1 MNQDAAI
8 AERHTPTQTRGGDS
22 CPAACYPANTVTII
36 NGDCRTA
43 LKEVPSESVQCVVT
57 SPPYWGLRDY
67 GHAEQ
72 IGQEQTPQ
80 DFVKSI
86 VEVFE
91 EIRRVLKDDGTVWLN
106 LGDSYAAQRGG
117 TAMPAETLA
126 GGVNGKGDADAH
138 RGRRSTKELG
148 GRQDESSPE
157 IRTYAVAHRNA
168 RAFGLKHKDL
178 IGIPWRCALALQDA
192 GWYLR
197 SEITWCKKACMP
209 ESVTDRPTSATEKIF
224 LLTKSDRYYYDA
236 DAVKERTVT
245 FDDSTR
251 DRDTTKLNNTP
262 GRTKS
267 AGLKT
272 NQYATRNM
280 RNFWLLGPE
289 PCRDAHFAVYPS
301 EIPRRAILAGSKP
314 GDVILDPFGGSGTTG
329 MVALELGRRAVLVE
343 LNPDYAK
350 LCKQRCTTTPGLPL
364 AG

>member
-1 MNQDAAI
+1 MNQDATI
-8 AERHTPTQTRGGDS
+8 ADRQSPAQERGGDS
-22 CPAACYPANTVTII
+22 CPAPCYPANSVTII
-36 NGDCRTA
+36 NGDCRTD
-43 LKEVPSESVQCVVT
+43 LRELPDESVQCVVT

-67 GHAEQ
+67 GHPDQ
-72 IGQEQTPQ
+72 IGQEPTPQ
-80 DFVKSI
+80 NFVKSI

-91 EIRRVLKDDGTVWLN
+91 EIRRVLKNDGTVWLN

-126 GGVNGKGDADAH
+126 GGVNGKGDADSH

-157 IRTYAVAHRNA
+157 IRTYTVAHRNA

-197 SEITWCKKACMP
+197 SEITWCKKAPMP
-209 ESVTDRPTSATEKIF
+209 ESVQDRPTSATEKIF
-224 LLTKSDRYYYDA
+224 LLTKSDRYYYNA
-236 DAVKERTVT
+236 EAVKQKAG
-245 FDDSTR
+245 DWGTR
-251 DRDTTKLNNTP
+251 DRTNGKYHNEGT
-262 GRTKS
+262 
-267 AGLKT
+267 GLQPHSGLEK
-272 NQYATRNM
+272 NYDMANLRNY
-280 RNFWLLGPE
+280 WLLGPE

-314 GDVILDPFGGSGTTG
+314 GDLILDPFGGSGTTG
-329 MVALELGRRAVLVE
+329 KVALELGRRAVLVE

-350 LCKQRCTTTPGLPL
+350 LCKERCTTTPGLPL